1 MEEHDSASVCED
13 VPVSQQAFRDA
24 VREFVT
30 IHDRLAEIRK
40 DTSMLNK
47 RKKKLSEVIVTFMK
61 STNKDFC
68 NLGEKGTLQMKESKT
83 TQTLKKDQVISLLA
97 QFGQPEESATEMGN
111 YLFDNRITKVKSVI
125 RRSTKQID

>member
-1 MEEHDSASVCED
+1 MEDDASSVVEEI
-13 VPVSQQAFRDA
+13 PISQQAFRDA

-30 IHDRLAEIRK
+30 IHDRLADIRR

-61 STNKDFC
+61 TVNKDYC
-68 NLGEKGTLQMKESKT
+68 NLGEKGTLQLKESKT
-83 TQTLKKDQVISLLA
+83 TQTLKKEQVIGLLT
-97 QFGQPEESATEMGN
+97 QFGQTEEHATEMGN
-111 YLFDNRITKVKSVI
+111 FLFDNRVTKTKSVV

>member
-1 MEEHDSASVCED
+1 MEDDASSVVEEI
-13 VPVSQQAFRDA
+13 PLSQQAFRDA

-30 IHDRLAEIRK
+30 IHDRIADIRR

-61 STNKDFC
+61 TVNKDYC
-68 NLGEKGTLQMKESKT
+68 NLGEKGTLQLKESKT
-83 TQTLKKDQVISLLA
+83 TQTLKKEQVIGLLT
-97 QFGQPEESATEMGN
+97 QFGQTEEHATEMGN
-111 YLFDNRITKVKSVI
+111 FLFDNRVTKTKSVV